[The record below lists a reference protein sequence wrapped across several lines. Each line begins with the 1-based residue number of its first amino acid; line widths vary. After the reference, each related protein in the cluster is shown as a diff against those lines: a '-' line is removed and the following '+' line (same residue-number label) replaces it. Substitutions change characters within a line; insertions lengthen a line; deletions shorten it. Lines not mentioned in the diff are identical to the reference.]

1 MLHDFLS
8 NSMSADA
15 FFSEDST
22 SVTTIGFHVRY
33 IHPHM
38 RFQKKLHN
46 TLKVKLFCPFE
57 DLRKIFIYTTRMSE
71 VKISLSLTQ
80 SIRHHHHHLHE

>member
-1 MLHDFLS
+1 
-8 NSMSADA
+8 
-15 FFSEDST
+15 
-22 SVTTIGFHVRY
+22 
-33 IHPHM
+33 M
-38 RFQKKLHN
+38 RLQKKLLD
-46 TLKVKLFCPFE
+46 TLKVKPFCPFE